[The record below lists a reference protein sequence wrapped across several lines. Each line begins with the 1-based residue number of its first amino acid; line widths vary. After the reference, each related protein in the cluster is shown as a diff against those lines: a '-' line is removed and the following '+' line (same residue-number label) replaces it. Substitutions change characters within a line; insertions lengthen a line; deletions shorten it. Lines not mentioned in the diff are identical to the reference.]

1 MGREIKDTAELIM
14 VNATGVGFSLLNID
28 AVLRTLI
35 LLGTL
40 VYTILK
46 IAKYLKFFNVNKD
59 NAEKKETK

>member
-28 AVLRTLI
+28 AFLRTLI

-46 IAKYLKFFNVNKD
+46 IAKYLKFFNDKD
-59 NAEKKETK
+59 NAKKEKTK